1 MKLVADGTFNTP
13 NQIKK
18 KSHLPKMAAGCRKK
32 QALLAKKVITT
43 PCLILRG
50 SYLGEDFH
58 GEKFDAS
65 GIIYNYIG
73 I

>member
-1 MKLVADGTFNTP
+1 MELLIRPTKL
-13 NQIKK
+13 KK
-18 KSHLPKMAAGCRKK
+18 IPSTKEAAGCRKK